1 MEIRKTAVED
11 LNAVMEILNEAR
23 RTIAQLGINQW
34 QDGYPTADVILDDI
48 AKSRSRV
55 MVKDG
60 EVIGTFALLDDGE
73 PTYDRIYDGHWLT
86 GDDCRSYI
94 AVHRVAI
101 SVKSR
106 GSGASGELVKYA
118 CDAARQLGMESVRID
133 THEGNVVM
141 RRMLEKNGFVHCGTI
156 YLESKNS
163 TVAGVSSVSTSEKP
177 GMAAQLSGLENGDPR
192 VAYEKLCREE
202 TI

>member
-1 MEIRKTAVED
+1 MEIRKTTDAD
-11 LNAVMEILNEAR
+11 LEAVMEILNEAR

-34 QDGYPTADVILDDI
+34 QDGYPTAEVILDDI
-48 AKSRSRV
+48 SRDRSRV

-60 EVIGTFALLDDGE
+60 EVIGTFAVLDDGE

-86 GDDCRSYI
+86 GDDSRSYI

-101 SVKSR
+101 SLKSR

-118 CDAARQLGMESVRID
+118 CDAAGRLGMDSVRID

-141 RRMLEKNGFVHCGTI
+141 RRMLEKNGFIHCGTI
-156 YLESKNS
+156 YL
-163 TVAGVSSVSTSEKP
+163 AG
-177 GMAAQLSGLENGDPR
+177 GDPR
-192 VAYEKLCREE
+192 VAYERICREDRV
-202 TI
+202 